1 MVTFIQ
7 NRDPRYKEYLTQQ
20 AKRRKE
26 KKIASAG
33 ASGTSTPRGARQV
46 DPEAARLREEER
58 MRQAAQFEEQDW
70 QKIKE
75 EPLSEEEVDE
85 YAEEG
90 DGTGLRMDD
99 GAGGEIF
106 ECVACNKTFQSEASW
121 GNHERSKKHKQAV
134 YRLAKEMRA
143 EAGDFGEDDFVTPA
157 EGTPAESEDENL
169 DDLDD
174 LDEDDLAAELEKL
187 EMKEAED
194 ESLA

>member
-1 MVTFIQ
+1 
-7 NRDPRYKEYLTQQ
+7 
-20 AKRRKE
+20 
-26 KKIASAG
+26 
-33 ASGTSTPRGARQV
+33 
-46 DPEAARLREEER
+46 

-75 EPLSEEEVDE
+75 EPLSEEEIDE
-85 YAEEG
+85 YADEG

-121 GNHERSKKHKQAV
+121 ANHERSKKHKQAV
-134 YRLAKEMRA
+134 YKLAKEMKA
-143 EAGDFGEDDFVTPA
+143 EAGEFSDDDFVTPA
-157 EGTPAESEDENL
+157 ASTPAEDEEE
-169 DDLDD
+169 DLDD

>member
-1 MVTFIQ
+1 MQ
-7 NRDPRYKEYLTQQ
+7 NRDPRYKEYLTEQ

-26 KKIASAG
+26 KKVASAG
-33 ASGTSTPRGARQV
+33 ASGASTPRGARQV

-58 MRQAAQFEEQDW
+58 MRQAAQFEEQEW

-75 EPLSEEEVDE
+75 DPLSEEEVDE

-121 GNHERSKKHKQAV
+121 ANHERSKKHKQAV

-143 EAGDFGEDDFVTPA
+143 EAGEFSDDDFVTPN
-157 EGTPAESEDENL
+157 EGTPAESEEEDEE
-169 DDLDD
+169 DSDI
-174 LDEDDLAAELEKL
+174 DEDGLAEELEKL
-187 EMKEAED
+187 EMKEAEN

>member
-1 MVTFIQ
+1 
-7 NRDPRYKEYLTQQ
+7 
-20 AKRRKE
+20 
-26 KKIASAG
+26 
-33 ASGTSTPRGARQV
+33 
-46 DPEAARLREEER
+46 

-70 QKIKE
+70 QKIRE

-121 GNHERSKKHKQAV
+121 NNHERSKKHKQAV
-134 YRLAKEMRA
+134 YKLAKEMRA
-143 EAGDFGEDDFVTPA
+143 EAGEFSEDDFLTPN
-157 EGTPAESEDENL
+157 EGTPVEDENE
-169 DDLDD
+169 DRDF
-174 LDEDDLAAELEKL
+174 DEDDLADELEKL

-194 ESLA
+194 VSLAWVHLSR